1 MQVIRETGSIPA
13 CRISTAKLN
22 SIPWKY
28 WGIVRCVVK
37 ISTRRPRRL
46 VVRPLEAASREYRSR
61 DKAVREAQA
70 RYPDRV
76 LLPPSHGLREESTLR
91 ILLAWVQ
98 ARRELSNDL
107 RAAIAAQEGVK

>member
-76 LLPPSHGLREESTLR
+76 LLPQSGLREESTLR